1 MKTFQERL
9 SLARAIGSEGCD
21 VAADEQLVFA
31 TVWANA
37 PDTTKGWYGFYTA
50 NEVVV
55 TDVVFLNKGGEEL
68 TLTPTWED
76 ATLPAGCWI
85 PAGRIGQD
93 DAYISS
99 ITCTGTIILYK
110 D

>member
-1 MKTFQERL
+1 MKTHNERL
-9 SLARAIGSEGCD
+9 SLARAVGNEGAD
-21 VAADEQLVFA
+21 YAADEQVVFA

-37 PDTTKGWYGFYTA
+37 PDTTKGWYGFYCA
-50 NEVVV
+50 NEVVI
-55 TDVVFLNKGGEEL
+55 TDVVFLNKNGTAL
-68 TLTPTWED
+68 TLVPTWED
-76 ATLPAGCWI
+76 GTLPAGCWI
-85 PAGRIGQD
+85 PSGRIGQD